1 MIKLNGEDLTIRQ
14 LVDVARAGDHVD
26 PLDPPALEKMEASAA
41 MVKRALSADAPP
53 VYGVTTG
60 FGPLAQVRIEPD
72 QARRLTRNVVLSS
85 MVGVGDP
92 LAEDIVRAMMLIRVN
107 TFAKGFSGVRPIIAE
122 TLGNMLNA
130 GVTPYVPGKG
140 SLGASGDLAPLAHI
154 AAVLSRGEDSERNE
168 FSGQAWYEGELL
180 TGSEAMKRAG
190 FERIVLEPKEGLGL
204 TNGTNFMVAAGA
216 LGIHDSQN
224 LLRHAELAAAMSF
237 EALAGTTAA
246 LDERLHLAN
255 GQQGQVQTAR
265 TLRRYLS
272 GSKLADSLPDLVQDA
287 YSLRCTPQV
296 LGPIRDLLEFLSER
310 VSAALNAA
318 TDNPLFFGE
327 GEAISGGNFH
337 GQGPSL
343 WLDTL
348 SISVAQMGTISER
361 RTFRMTTPGLNNGL
375 PSMLVGSYGVNS
387 GMMMPQYTAAAL
399 VSDNKTLA
407 HPDSVDSVP
416 SSANQEDHVSMGANA
431 ARHMMEIIDNVKY
444 ILAIEL
450 LTAAQGIDLRENGPG
465 RLGASTTAAHS
476 EIRKVVEFL
485 ENDRPLAPDIESLS
499 SLISSGKLIAA
510 VKGGSGEE
518 T

>member
-1 MIKLNGEDLTIRQ
+1 MLKLTGEDLTIQQ

-26 PLDPPALEKMEASAA
+26 PLDPPTIERMEASVA
-41 MVKRALSADAPP
+41 MVKKALSADAPP
-53 VYGVTTG
+53 LYGVTTG

-72 QARRLTRNVVLSS
+72 QARKLTRNVVLSS
-85 MVGVGDP
+85 MVGVGAP
-92 LAEDIVRAMMLIRVN
+92 LGADVVRAMMLIRVN
-107 TFAKGFSGVRPIIAE
+107 TFAKGLSGVRPVIAK
-122 TLGNMLNA
+122 TLRQMLNA

-154 AAVLSRGEDSERNE
+154 AAVLSRGEGSDKEE

-190 FERIVLEPKEGLGL
+190 FKRIVLEPKEGLGL
-204 TNGTNFMVAAGA
+204 TNGTNFMVAAAA
-216 LGIHDSQN
+216 LGIHDAQN
-224 LLRHAELAAAMSF
+224 LLRHAELAAALSF
-237 EALAGTTAA
+237 EALVGGTAA
-246 LDERLHLAN
+246 LDERVHLAN
-255 GQQGQVQTAR
+255 GQLGQIHTAR
-265 TLRRYLS
+265 TLRRYLA
-272 GSKLADSLPDLVQDA
+272 GSKLTDSLPDMVQDA

-296 LGPIRDLLEFLSER
+296 LGPIRDLLDFLSER
-310 VSAALNAA
+310 ITAALNAA

-337 GQGPSL
+337 GQGPAL

-375 PSMLVGSYGVNS
+375 PSMLVGTYGLDS

-407 HPDSVDSVP
+407 HPDSVDTIP

-431 ARHMMEIIDNVKY
+431 ARHAMEIIENVQHV
-444 ILAIEL
+444 LAIEL
-450 LTAAQGIDLRENGPG
+450 LTAAQAIDLREDGPNQ
-465 RLGASTTAAHS
+465 LGVGTAAAFS
-476 EIRKVVEFL
+476 QIRNVVEFL
-485 ENDRPLAPDIESLS
+485 EHDRPLSPDIESLF
-499 SLISSGKLIAA
+499 SLIASGKLIES
-510 VKGGSGEE
+510 VKEELGGEL
-518 T
+518 